1 MEGKAGITWASRDR
15 LVLGELPQVW
25 VLHVGLARGRESAS
39 VKGTGQRGLSYE
51 LSPYSHQGKW
61 DFSRQDLKD
70 RWLRIGSCVRDRL
83 THSQVSLGNSP
94 GSCRTGE
101 AE

>member
-1 MEGKAGITWASRDR
+1 MEGKAGTSWASRDR

-25 VLHVGLARGRESAS
+25 VLHVGLAQGRESVS
-39 VKGTGQRGLSYE
+39 VKGTGQRWLSYE
-51 LSPYSHQGKW
+51 LSPYSRQGKW

-70 RWLRIGSCVRDRL
+70 CWLRKRERVGHRL
-83 THSQVSLGNSP
+83 VHTQVSLGNSP
-94 GSCRTGE
+94 GSCRAGE